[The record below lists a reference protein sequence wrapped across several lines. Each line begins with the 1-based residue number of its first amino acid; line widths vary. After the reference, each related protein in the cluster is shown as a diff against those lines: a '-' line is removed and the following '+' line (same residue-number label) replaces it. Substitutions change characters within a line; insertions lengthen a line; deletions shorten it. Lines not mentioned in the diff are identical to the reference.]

1 MILLIGGSGF
11 IGSNLIRI
19 LGKENCYNLD
29 KVPSPLYNEITF
41 LHDIR
46 VPLQLDFKKKIQCA
60 ILLAAEHKDDV
71 SPSDL
76 YYDVNVQGTLN
87 VLEKL
92 DELGIVNLIFT
103 STVAIYGLN
112 KVHPDEEY
120 IPDPFND
127 YGKSKLLAEK
137 LIKEWFLKSPECKSV
152 TIVRPTVVFGENNRG
167 NVYNLIKQ
175 LSDKRF
181 IMIGNGNNRK
191 SLAYVG
197 NLAAFIKHRI
207 DNSTPGIHIF
217 NYADNPDFSMKIL
230 TMKISDYLQ
239 VNQPRLSIPYILG
252 LLSGI
257 LFDLLS
263 FILRR
268 KLPISYVRVKKFCAN
283 TQYNSTKAHN
293 EFKAPFSIEEGLKR
307 TINNDFPFTK

>member
-103 STVAIYGLN
+103 STVAIYGL
-112 KVHPDEEY
+112 
-120 IPDPFND
+120 
-127 YGKSKLLAEK
+127 
-137 LIKEWFLKSPECKSV
+137 
-152 TIVRPTVVFGENNRG
+152 
-167 NVYNLIKQ
+167 
-175 LSDKRF
+175 
-181 IMIGNGNNRK
+181 
-191 SLAYVG
+191 
-197 NLAAFIKHRI
+197 
-207 DNSTPGIHIF
+207 
-217 NYADNPDFSMKIL
+217 
-230 TMKISDYLQ
+230 
-239 VNQPRLSIPYILG
+239 
-252 LLSGI
+252 
-257 LFDLLS
+257 
-263 FILRR
+263 
-268 KLPISYVRVKKFCAN
+268 
-283 TQYNSTKAHN
+283 
-293 EFKAPFSIEEGLKR
+293 
-307 TINNDFPFTK
+307 